1 MVVVSCLGLPE
12 REVLALKIFKVKRKK
27 QGQWS
32 NFVAKV
38 DVKNKRIFCRRCL
51 SNVFCKKGALKYLVK
66 LRRKHVYSS
75 FCFF

>member
-1 MVVVSCLGLPE
+1 MVVVSCLGLSE

-38 DVKNKRIFCRRCL
+38 
-51 SNVFCKKGALKYLVK
+51 A
-66 LRRKHVYSS
+66 
-75 FCFF
+75 